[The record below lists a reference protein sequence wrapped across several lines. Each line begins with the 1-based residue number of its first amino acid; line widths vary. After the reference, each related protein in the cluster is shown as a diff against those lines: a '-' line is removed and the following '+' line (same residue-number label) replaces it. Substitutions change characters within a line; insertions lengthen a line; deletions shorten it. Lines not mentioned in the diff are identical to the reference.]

1 MKRIFCNNCGSK
13 KLWKLSNGEYRC
25 SHCRKDFKAYPV
37 KGLRLSKKHWRQLV
51 KLFLLG
57 INSPTVSTELKRNI
71 ATVNKALRLVR
82 LTMYQDVPKDVFT
95 GTVEVDETYLGGQK
109 KNKRKSQLKKD
120 IEEYGKVSKRG
131 LGTTKQPVFGILCRS
146 GKVYAKL
153 VDKTEAKD
161 LIPIIT
167 KKVKPGTRV
176 CSDTWRA
183 YTGLATKGYVHRTVE
198 HGKKEYTRGKNH
210 INGLEGFWGYL
221 KRKLASKGGIRRK
234 YFHLFL
240 AEYVWRYN
248 YRRLT
253 IKQKTDRLLKQIY
266 TNFGAKI

>member
-1 MKRIFCNNCGSK
+1 MLRSKCKKCSGKKFWKVRRGKLRCRNCRYEFVPRLGGMSLTRYQWKVLLKWFLRCQSVSVVSEEAGISK
-13 KLWKLSNGEYRC
+13 YKV
-25 SHCRKDFKAYPV
+25 FKA
-37 KGLRLSKKHWRQLV
+37 L
-51 KLFLLG
+51 
-57 INSPTVSTELKRNI
+57 
-71 ATVNKALRLVR
+71 ALVR
-82 LTMYQDVPKDVFT
+82 QVMVKDVPNVFE
-95 GTVEVDETYLGGQK
+95 GIVEVDETYLGGQK

-120 IEEYGKVSKRG
+120 IERFGKESKRG

-146 GKVYAKL
+146 GKVFAKL
-153 VDKTEAKD
+153 VDKTEAGN

-198 HGKKEYTRGKNH
+198 HGKKEYAKGKNH

-221 KRKLASKGGIRRK
+221 KRQLASRGGIRKERLPH
-234 YFHLFL
+234 YL

-248 YRRLT
+248 CRKLPVE
-253 IKQKTDRLLKQIY
+253 KQVQRLL
-266 TNFGAKI
+266 NLVAKI